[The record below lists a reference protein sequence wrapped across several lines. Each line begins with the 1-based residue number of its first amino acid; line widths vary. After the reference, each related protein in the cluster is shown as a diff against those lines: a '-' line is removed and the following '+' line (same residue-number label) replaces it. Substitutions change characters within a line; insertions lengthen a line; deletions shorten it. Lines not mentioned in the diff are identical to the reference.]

1 MIFEGM
7 LGEVPFTVS
16 TLTVSDLPLIKLLQQ
31 KVIAALP
38 DQNILQPLN
47 DEELLN
53 ILGGNGLMVGA
64 FVEGQL
70 IAFRA
75 LLKPNENEDEHLGL
89 DIAANDL
96 SRVLYQEISNV
107 HPHYRGFGLQKTLA
121 NIIMTQVD
129 FDKYDWVCATV
140 MPYNIASLKDKFA
153 QHMQIFALKYKYGGK
168 LRYVFAK
175 SLQAEIERS
184 GESVYISMG
193 DVEQQQHY
201 LKNGYYGVDMVKRDD
216 DWYVE
221 YRQ

>member
-1 MIFEGM
+1 MIYEGF
-7 LGEVPFTVS
+7 LEDIPFVIS
-16 TLTVSDLPLIKLLQQ
+16 TLTVSDLPQIKELQQ
-31 KVIAALP
+31 SVIEALP
-38 DQNILQPLN
+38 DPNILQPLS

-53 ILGGNGLMVGA
+53 ILGGNGLMIGA
-64 FVEGQL
+64 FVEEKL

-89 DIAANDL
+89 DIAATDL

-107 HPHYRGFGLQKTLA
+107 HPDFRGNGLQKTLA

-129 FDKYDWVCATV
+129 LNQYDWVCATV

-153 QHMQIFALKYKYGGK
+153 QRMQIFALKYKYGGK

-175 SLQAEIERS
+175 SLHDELERT
-184 GESVYISMG
+184 GEPVFISMG
-193 DVEQQQHY
+193 DVEQQQCY
-201 LKNGYYGVDMVKRDD
+201 LKNGYYGVEMVKRDD
-216 DWYVE
+216 DWFVE